1 MRAYYARKRLIA
13 TRSSWFLA
21 PLAILLALRAP
32 MLGVFL
38 VLGGICG
45 IINILAIMYAN
56 ERLLDGRRSRGLYLG
71 SNMVRVLA
79 FGAIPVIAAMH
90 EPPGVIG
97 VELAGFFTPLA
108 LYAIELQR
116 ETTRG

>member
-1 MRAYYARKRLIA
+1 M
-13 TRSSWFLA
+13 RSSWFLA

-32 MLGVFL
+32 MLGGFL

-45 IINILAIMYAN
+45 IINILAIMDAN
-56 ERLLDGRRSRGLYLG
+56 ERLLDGRRSRGTYLG
-71 SNMVRVLA
+71 VNMIRVLA
-79 FGAIPVIAAMH
+79 FGAIPAIAAMY

-97 VELAGFFTPLA
+97 VDLAGFFTPLA

-116 ETTRG
+116 DMTRG